1 MYQILAELTMFVHL
15 LWILFVLVGV
25 IFAVKGSKL
34 AWLHLGGLLFS
45 LPMNFLG
52 WYCPLTYLE
61 NVLRRS
67 AQKGAYPGSFML
79 HFLEIVI
86 YPDFPE
92 EVIRL
97 GVILF
102 VCFNLAAYGVVAKR
116 YLRRL

>member
-1 MYQILAELTMFVHL
+1 MYQILAELTMFVHF
-15 LWILFVLVGV
+15 LWILFLFVGV
-25 IFAVKGSKL
+25 IFVVKGSKL
-34 AWLHLGGLLFS
+34 AWLHLGGLIFS
-45 LPMNFLG
+45 LLLNLLG

-61 NVLRRS
+61 NVLLRS
-67 AQKGAYPGSFML
+67 AHKGTYPGSFIF
-79 HFLEIVI
+79 HYLEIVI

-102 VCFNLAAYGVVAKR
+102 VCLNLAVYGVVAKR